1 MYVCWRVEVH
11 CCFTS
16 TETIKTV
23 RDRELKM
30 VTSTS
35 TQLLSSVT
43 AIYTYSLHRSLFIR
57 ELGTSTKVV
66 FVAWYQFSSLCM
78 LCRKKTNTWQGTIA
92 GTLSSGCPHQF
103 ISGAAELGASGW
115 WKLVEMKPP
124 VFHVGKCLCAAATF
138 VYVRVTPS
146 SSSSSLCSC

>member
-1 MYVCWRVEVH
+1 MYVCWRVDVH
-11 CCFTS
+11 
-16 TETIKTV
+16 
-23 RDRELKM
+23 RDHKDCKGQGAQDGHLNFHTASELCDCH
-30 VTSTS
+30 
-35 TQLLSSVT
+35 
-43 AIYTYSLHRSLFIR
+43 TYSLHRSLFIR

-66 FVAWYQFSSLCM
+66 FVAWYQFSSLDM
-78 LCRKKTNTWQGTIA
+78 LWAGRKKTNTWQGTIA